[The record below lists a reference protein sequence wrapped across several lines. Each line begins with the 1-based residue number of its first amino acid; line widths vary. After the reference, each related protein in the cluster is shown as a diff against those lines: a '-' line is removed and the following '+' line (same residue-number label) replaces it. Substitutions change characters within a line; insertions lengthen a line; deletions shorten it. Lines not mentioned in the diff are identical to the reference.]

1 MVPMQ
6 ISTIL
11 DMTQD
16 TRLMFILYVGKN
28 YLIVRPISSRGLK
41 MAHDGLL
48 NRSIVA
54 GGEVLELVTTVNQ
67 GRRWGEFPGG
77 KS

>member
-1 MVPMQ
+1 
-6 ISTIL
+6 
-11 DMTQD
+11 
-16 TRLMFILYVGKN
+16 
-28 YLIVRPISSRGLK
+28 

-54 GGEVLELVTTVNQ
+54 GCEFLGLVTTVNQ

>member
-1 MVPMQ
+1 
-6 ISTIL
+6 
-11 DMTQD
+11 
-16 TRLMFILYVGKN
+16 
-28 YLIVRPISSRGLK
+28 

-48 NRSIVA
+48 NQSIVA
-54 GGEVLELVTTVNQ
+54 GGEVLGLVTTVSQ

>member
-1 MVPMQ
+1 
-6 ISTIL
+6 
-11 DMTQD
+11 
-16 TRLMFILYVGKN
+16 
-28 YLIVRPISSRGLK
+28 

-77 KS
+77 ES

>member
-1 MVPMQ
+1 
-6 ISTIL
+6 
-11 DMTQD
+11 
-16 TRLMFILYVGKN
+16 
-28 YLIVRPISSRGLK
+28 

-48 NRSIVA
+48 NQSIVA

-67 GRRWGEFPGG
+67 GRGWGEFPGG